1 MAQKAKGQTSK
12 DSWRKRYYQDN
23 HTTRVDDQ
31 ILYEMQ
37 VRTKEL
43 ELYVKSNPSPT
54 LARIAS
60 EWTRLLAAANGE
72 VVDFNL
78 KKERLPED
86 VNGIFSNAVMQAPAP
101 SK

>member
-1 MAQKAKGQTSK
+1 MAQRAQGKTRK
-12 DSWRKRYYQDN
+12 DAWRKRYYEDN

-37 VRTKEL
+37 VRTREL
-43 ELYVKSNPSPT
+43 ELYVKSNPSPI
-54 LARIAS
+54 LSRIVN
-60 EWTRLLAAANGE
+60 EWIRLLAAANGE
-72 VVDFNL
+72 IVDFNL

-86 VNGIFSNAVMQAPAP
+86 ANGIFSNAVMPTQAP

>member
-1 MAQKAKGQTSK
+1 MAQRAQGKTSK
-12 DSWRKRYYQDN
+12 DAWRKRYYQDN

-37 VRTKEL
+37 ERTKEL
-43 ELYVKSNPSPT
+43 ELYVKSNPSPI
-54 LARIAS
+54 LARIAR

-78 KKERLPED
+78 TKERLPED
-86 VNGIFSNAVMQAPAP
+86 ANGIFSNAVMTAPTS

>member
-1 MAQKAKGQTSK
+1 MAHRAQGKTSK
-12 DSWRKRYYQDN
+12 DAWRKRYYEDN

-31 ILYEMQ
+31 ILYQMQ
-37 VRTKEL
+37 MCTKEL
-43 ELYVKSNPSPT
+43 ELYVKSNPSPI
-54 LARIAS
+54 LVRIAR
-60 EWTRLLAAANGE
+60 EWTQLLAAANGE

-86 VNGIFSNAVMQAPAP
+86 ANGIFSHAVMTPPAP

>member
-1 MAQKAKGQTSK
+1 MAQRAQGKTRK
-12 DSWRKRYYQDN
+12 DAWRKRYYEDN

-43 ELYVKSNPSPT
+43 ELYVKSNPSPV
-54 LARIAS
+54 LSRIVN

-72 VVDFNL
+72 VMDFNL

-86 VNGIFSNAVMQAPAP
+86 ANGIFSSAVMTAPATC
-101 SK
+101 K